1 MRAAV
6 SRCSSHTSARWD
18 VYESGELP
26 TENAQS
32 CGPTAM
38 GKGEARAGPKAVV
51 PNEGEENLNER
62 SNIIARDEDGKRDA
76 LSGL

>member
-1 MRAAV
+1 
-6 SRCSSHTSARWD
+6 
-18 VYESGELP
+18 
-26 TENAQS
+26 
-32 CGPTAM
+32 M